1 MDCHDIVNT
10 PEFELN
16 IVDTPNDKF
25 DISNKRKNNKFDTTL
40 STDENNNYTEP
51 IIAISTEPN
60 RSKFK
65 SIYEKKTYLNTAE
78 NINTEES
85 EDYKIPISSKP
96 DSPREFSVTT
106 LDRKLKQIR
115 KDKKSKQKSL
125 INIVRKTTENSSSDK
140 DSREFMLNS
149 SKIDNVMIQMNPSK
163 LINEHLSEI
172 QIRIIGHNR
181 ASVVYRKFDKIIGYP
196 VTILS
201 SFLSS
206 TIMMTIV
213 SDNEYNMKIIKY
225 ISLVLSLSSFVCSIS
240 RDYLNYSS
248 KFQSHELSSKLYT
261 TLLRSIEVR
270 LIKSHLDDAEKRD
283 IFKDIVDQ
291 MSIIEQYETPV
302 PDIINSKL
310 MDDQHLMM
318 V

>member
-1 MDCHDIVNT
+1 MICQNIVNT
-10 PEFELN
+10 LDNELYNDEF
-16 IVDTPNDKF
+16 VV
-25 DISNKRKNNKFDTTL
+25 SNKRQNNIKFDTTT
-40 STDENNNYTEP
+40 STDEFNNYTDQP
-51 IIAISTEPN
+51 IEISTEPN

-65 SIYEKKTYLNTAE
+65 SIYEKKGYINSTE

-85 EDYKIPISSKP
+85 EDYKIPISSKT
-96 DSPREFSVTT
+96 DSSREFSVTT

-125 INIVRKTTENSSSDK
+125 INITRKTTENSSSDK
-140 DSREFMLNS
+140 NSREFILNS
-149 SKIDNVMIQMNPSK
+149 SKIDHVMIKMNPSK

-172 QIRIIGHNR
+172 QVRIIGHNR
-181 ASVVYRKFDKIIGYP
+181 ASVLYNKLDKIIGYP

-206 TIMMTIV
+206 TIMMTIA
-213 SDNEYNMKIIKY
+213 SDNEYNMTILKY
-225 ISLVLSLSSFVCSIS
+225 ISLVLSLASFVCSIS

-270 LIKSHLDDAEKRD
+270 LIKSYLDDEEKRD

-302 PDIINSKL
+302 PDSINSKL